1 MTNNVTTTPENDNSN
16 EVALLD
22 DPTSSGSKGYWAD
35 AWYRLSR
42 NRLAVVGLVLI
53 IINML
58 LAIFAPVVAVEGI
71 DDQNT
76 EEANAA
82 PAWVINLFPILKARD
97 ETFDAS
103 DGEILVETGQQVSEG
118 DLLVDFSVDNLAAS
132 VGGTVFIDDRR
143 FYLVPD
149 TIEVARFDITDSTRL
164 SVSNLDD
171 VMAGDTLFG
180 DTTAPYD
187 GIVHVVGNEVILQPE
202 TVWRR
207 SNGDVQVENLQT
219 VEAGDVLLIMEDGDE
234 IVAPFGG
241 TIFVT
246 RNNVELAL
254 IDPARVDVP
263 EGAEIEIRDGREV
276 LQGETLFDDVTAPI
290 TGDAFIAEDEIII
303 RQTEQWLQSDGG
315 LSVSDGQIVAA
326 GDQLVDVSNRNVF
339 ANMDGTVFVEGDD
352 VVLTPSTVQRYELS
366 DNSVIHVMDEQVV
379 SIGEPLADDVTANVQ
394 GTVYVTD
401 SELLVLPT
409 SSGYTPLRNEYPL
422 GADYL
427 GRDMWSRIVY
437 GARVSLLAAFIGP
450 LVSILVGMPYGLISG
465 YFGGAVDNW
474 MMRFVDLMYAFPALL
489 LIILLMAFFRSSA
502 ASTQPGTF
510 IFQMGAIDRATGG
523 VFFIFLGIGL
533 TSWMRLARITRGQV
547 LSARET
553 EYVTA
558 ATALGQST
566 PQIMMRHIL
575 PNILGPIVISETLS
589 IPTYIRYE
597 AFLSFIGLGV
607 NAPTPSW
614 GNMISDGAA
623 VLRNYPHEALFPAL
637 ALFIIMFAFNFL
649 GDGLRDALDPRL
661 RGTD

>member
-1 MTNNVTTTPENDNSN
+1 MTSNVTTTPETDNND
-16 EVALLD
+16 VAYLD
-22 DPTSSGSKGYWAD
+22 DPNSAGSKGYWAD
-35 AWYRLSR
+35 AWGRLTR
-42 NRLAVVGLVLI
+42 NRMAVLGLI
-53 IINML
+53 IIIVNML
-58 LAIFAPVVAVEGI
+58 LAIFAPVVAIEGI

-97 ETFDAS
+97 ETFDS
-103 DGEILVETGQQVSEG
+103 SGGEVLAIMGQQVNEG
-118 DLLVDFSVDNLAAS
+118 DLLIDFAGDNLTAS
-132 VGGTVFIDDRR
+132 VAGTVFVDARR
-143 FYLVPD
+143 FYLIPD
-149 TIEVARFDITDSTRL
+149 TIEVARFDISDSTRL

-171 VMAGDTLFG
+171 VVAGDTLFG

-187 GIVHVVGNEVILQPE
+187 GVVHIVNNQLALQPE
-202 TVWRR
+202 TTWRR
-207 SNGDVQVENLQT
+207 DGTEVQVENLQT
-219 VEAGDVLLIMEDGDE
+219 VAVGDVLLVREDGTE
-234 IVAPFGG
+234 VLAPFAG

-254 IDPARVDVP
+254 IPPLEFDVP
-263 EGAEIEIRDGREV
+263 EGSEIEIRDGREV
-276 LQGETLFDDVTAPI
+276 DAGTVLFDDVTTPI
-290 TGDAFIAEDEIII
+290 TGDAFIVDNKIYI
-303 RQTEQWLQSDGG
+303 RQSEQWLLGDSG
-315 LSVSDGQIVAA
+315 LTVSDTQSVAA
-326 GDQLVDVSNRNVF
+326 GDALIDTSNRNIY
-339 ANMDGTVFVEGDD
+339 ANMSGTVFIGGDD
-352 VVLTPSTVQRYELS
+352 VILTASDVQRYDLS
-366 DNSVIHVMDEQVV
+366 DNSVIHVADEQVV
-379 SIGEPLADDVTANVQ
+379 SIGEPLADDVTANIQ

-401 SELLVLPT
+401 SEVLVLPVST
-409 SSGYTPLRNEYPL
+409 GYTPLRNKYPI

-427 GRDMWSRIVY
+427 GRDLWSRLVF

-474 MMRFVDLMYAFPALL
+474 MMRFVDLMYAFPTLL

-510 IFQMGAIDRATGG
+510 VYQMGEIDRATGG

-533 TSWMRLARITRGQV
+533 TSWMRLARLTRGQV

-558 ATALGQST
+558 ARALGQST
-566 PQIMMRHIL
+566 GQIMIRHIL
-575 PNILGPIVISETLS
+575 PNILGPIVISETLT
-589 IPTYIRYE
+589 IPTYIRFE

-637 ALFIIMFAFNFL
+637 ALFLIMFAFNFL

-661 RGTD
+661 RGVD

>member
-1 MTNNVTTTPENDNSN
+1 MTTTPETDNND
-16 EVALLD
+16 VAYLD
-22 DPTSSGSKGYWAD
+22 DPNSAGSKGYWAD
-35 AWYRLSR
+35 AWGRLTR
-42 NRLAVVGLVLI
+42 NRMAVLGLI
-53 IINML
+53 IIIVNML
-58 LAIFAPVVAVEGI
+58 LAIFAPVVAIEGI

-97 ETFDAS
+97 ETFDS
-103 DGEILVETGQQVSEG
+103 SGGEVLAIMGQQVNEG
-118 DLLVDFSVDNLAAS
+118 DLLIDFAGDNLTAS
-132 VGGTVFIDDRR
+132 VAGTVFVDARR
-143 FYLVPD
+143 FYLIPD
-149 TIEVARFDITDSTRL
+149 TIEVARFDISDSTRL

-171 VMAGDTLFG
+171 VVAGDTLFG

-187 GIVHVVGNEVILQPE
+187 GVVHIVNNQLALQPE
-202 TVWRR
+202 TTWRR
-207 SNGDVQVENLQT
+207 DGTEVQVENLQT
-219 VEAGDVLLIMEDGDE
+219 VAVGDVLLVREDGTE
-234 IVAPFGG
+234 VLAPFAG

-254 IDPARVDVP
+254 IPPLEFDVP
-263 EGAEIEIRDGREV
+263 EGSEIEIRDGREV
-276 LQGETLFDDVTAPI
+276 DAGTVLFDDVTTPI
-290 TGDAFIAEDEIII
+290 TGDAFIVDNKIYI
-303 RQTEQWLQSDGG
+303 RQSEQWLLGDSG
-315 LSVSDGQIVAA
+315 LTVSDTQSVAA
-326 GDQLVDVSNRNVF
+326 GDALIDTSNRNIY
-339 ANMDGTVFVEGDD
+339 ANMSGTVFIGGDD
-352 VVLTPSTVQRYELS
+352 VILTASDVQRYDLS
-366 DNSVIHVMDEQVV
+366 DNSVIHVADEQVV
-379 SIGEPLADDVTANVQ
+379 SIGEPLADDVTANIQ

-401 SELLVLPT
+401 SEVLVLPVST
-409 SSGYTPLRNEYPL
+409 GYTPLRNKYPI

-427 GRDMWSRIVY
+427 GRDLWSRLVF

-474 MMRFVDLMYAFPALL
+474 MMRFVDLMYAFPTLL

-510 IFQMGAIDRATGG
+510 VYQMGEIDRATGG

-533 TSWMRLARITRGQV
+533 TSWMRLARLTRGQV

-558 ATALGQST
+558 ARALGQST
-566 PQIMMRHIL
+566 GQIMIRHIL
-575 PNILGPIVISETLS
+575 PNILGPIVISETLT
-589 IPTYIRYE
+589 IPTYIRFE

-637 ALFIIMFAFNFL
+637 ALFLIMFAFNFL

-661 RGTD
+661 RGVD